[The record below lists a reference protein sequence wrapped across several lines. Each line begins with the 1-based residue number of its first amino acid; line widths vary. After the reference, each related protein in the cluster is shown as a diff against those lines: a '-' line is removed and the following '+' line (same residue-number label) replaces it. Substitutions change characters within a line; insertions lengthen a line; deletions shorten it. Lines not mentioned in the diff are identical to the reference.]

1 MDDSLENT
9 TAKKAAPYDMVIDSA
24 RAPFV
29 IPLCGLKGLDLLM
42 VNNRAV
48 CVQGR

>member
-9 TAKKAAPYDMVIDSA
+9 TAKKAAPYDMGIDSA

-29 IPLCGLKGLDLLM
+29 IPLCVLKGLDLLM
-42 VNNRAV
+42 VNSRV
-48 CVQGR
+48 LCV